1 MPSSLATERV
11 AVAQTREYQVE
22 RGGAALH
29 LAAPPV
35 LLAVRHLRKSF
46 ASGRD
51 VLSDVCLDLRTNE
64 SVALIGSNGTGKST
78 LLRCCVRLIEPD
90 SGAVTLLGQ
99 EVSGL
104 RGRALRT
111 LRAQIGF
118 VFQKHNLVPR
128 LSVLSNVV
136 HGAQGR
142 LCAASAWHQM
152 LAPRA
157 VREEAMTCLDR
168 VGLADLASR
177 RADQLSGGQS
187 QRVAIARALMQRPK
201 MVLADEPVAS
211 LDPKAGEEVMDLF
224 AGLMRKE
231 GVSVL
236 FTSHNVSQAIRYS
249 DRVIGLR
256 GGRIALEGVST
267 RQSEA
272 ALNTL
277 YE

>member
-1 MPSSLATERV
+1 MPSSLATER
-11 AVAQTREYQVE
+11 AWLEESAP
-22 RGGAALH
+22 RGQEALRP
-29 LAAPPV
+29 APV
-35 LLAVRHLRKSF
+35 DSLLAIQHLRKSF
-46 ASGRD
+46 DGRTA
-51 VLSDVCLDLRTNE
+51 VLADVCLALGQNE

-90 SGAVTLLGQ
+90 GGTVRLLNQDVGA
-99 EVSGL
+99 L

-136 HGAQGR
+136 QGALGR
-142 LCAASAWHQM
+142 LGGPNGWHQL
-152 LAPRA
+152 LAPQA
-157 VREEAMTCLDR
+157 VRAEAMHCLDQ
-168 VGLADLASR
+168 VGLADLTER

-187 QRVAIARALMQRPK
+187 QRVAIARALMQRPRLD
-201 MVLADEPVAS
+201 LADEPVAS
-211 LDPKAGEEVMDLF
+211 LDPKAGEEVMSLF
-224 AGLMRKE
+224 ANLMRSE

-236 FTSHNVSQAIRYS
+236 FTSHNVGQAIRYS

-256 GGRIALEGVST
+256 AGRIALEGRST